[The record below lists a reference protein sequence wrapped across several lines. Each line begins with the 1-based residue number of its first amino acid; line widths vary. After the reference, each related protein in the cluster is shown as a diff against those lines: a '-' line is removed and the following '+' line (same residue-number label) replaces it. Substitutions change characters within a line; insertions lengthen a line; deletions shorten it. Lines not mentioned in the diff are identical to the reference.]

1 MTTHETA
8 TRYPLTWPAGWK
20 RTPTA
25 QRARARFRSGRT
37 ELSIYEAT
45 QRLQGELERLERGIG
60 GVVLSTNVETRLDG
74 MPRSDRRA
82 PADPGAAVYF
92 RLKGQPR
99 CLACDKWDRVAD
111 NIAAIA
117 AHIEAIRAVDRYGV
131 GTLDQAFAGYAALP
145 APAMGIGTLNTRVL
159 QVSQRIQVFATSG
172 GTGAAGRFVCA
183 TKAGFLFGS
192 EVPCTDVQLTPDS
205 DEGGNR

>member
-145 APAMGIGTLNTRVL
+145 APAMGWRDVFGFGADRPVTVDAVQGRYRVL
-159 QVSQRIQVFATSG
+159 ARQYHPDVAGGSVEEMTRINAARDAALAELQ
-172 GTGAAGRFVCA
+172 AAG
-183 TKAGFLFGS
+183 
-192 EVPCTDVQLTPDS
+192 
-205 DEGGNR
+205 